1 MTTREKG
8 LWTAVIILTVSVA
21 ALGGLI
27 MLRGLLKPGD
37 VSKDDGDHTV
47 AEMGQEGI
55 SEEQWVAELKKRYG
69 TNTLLQMLNRR
80 AVQAET
86 KRLGIKITQEDL
98 QQVLEQDSK
107 GYDSEHAY
115 FEEMQRQ
122 FGLDP
127 VDLRNEAEY
136 RIGLEKIAT
145 QGIQV
150 EETEIDEYWEQHP
163 EEFAVGKQIKLAALY
178 VAKAEEA
185 EVLLDRVKQGES
197 FDTLLREHSGSGN
210 LLGEDH
216 SGQLGWVDE
225 YDPYQPEAIMKAA
238 RELSSGD
245 VAGPISINDGYAV
258 IYVQDVRLKSSS
270 DKRQIRQQIR
280 RSLALAQAAPL
291 DEVEKSLRD
300 KYGARILS
308 GKEEPS
314 ASL

>member
-1 MTTREKG
+1 M
-8 LWTAVIILTVSVA
+8 A
-21 ALGGLI
+21 
-27 MLRGLLKPGD
+27 
-37 VSKDDGDHTV
+37 
-47 AEMGQEGI
+47 
-55 SEEQWVAELKKRYG
+55 
-69 TNTLLQMLNRR
+69 TNTLLQMLNRK

-178 VAKAEEA
+178 VGQSRGSRGVA
-185 EVLLDRVKQGES
+185 
-197 FDTLLREHSGSGN
+197 GSGLSKEKASTN
-210 LLGEDH
+210 AA
-216 SGQLGWVDE
+216 SGTF
-225 YDPYQPEAIMKAA
+225 
-238 RELSSGD
+238 
-245 VAGPISINDGYAV
+245 
-258 IYVQDVRLKSSS
+258 RL
-270 DKRQIRQQIR
+270 R
-280 RSLALAQAAPL
+280 
-291 DEVEKSLRD
+291 
-300 KYGARILS
+300 
-308 GKEEPS
+308 
-314 ASL
+314 

>member
-37 VSKDDGDHTV
+37 VSKDDGDHIV

-69 TNTLLQMLNRR
+69 TNTLLQMLNRK

-107 GYDSEHAY
+107 GYDSEQTY
-115 FEEMQRQ
+115 FEEMQQQ

-145 QGIQV
+145 EGIQV
-150 EETEIDEYWEQHP
+150 EESQIDEYWEQHP
-163 EEFAVGKQIKLAALY
+163 EEFAAGKEIKLAALY

-185 EVLLDRVKQGES
+185 EALLDRVKQGES

-210 LLGEDH
+210 PLGEDH

-225 YDPYQPEAIMKAA
+225 YDPFQPEVVMKAA

-245 VAGPISINDGYAV
+245 VAGPISVNNGYAV
-258 IYVQDVRLKSSS
+258 IYVQDVRLKNSP
-270 DKRQIRQQIR
+270 DKQQIRQQIR

-291 DEVEKSLRD
+291 EEVEKSLRD

-308 GKEEPS
+308 GKEASS

>member
-1 MTTREKG
+1 MITREKG

-27 MLRGLLKPGD
+27 MLRGLSKPGD

-69 TNTLLQMLNRR
+69 TNTLLQMLNRK

-107 GYDSEHAY
+107 GYDSDHAY
-115 FEEMQRQ
+115 FDEMQRQ

-150 EETEIDEYWEQHP
+150 QEAEIDEYWEQHP
-163 EEFAVGKQIKLAALY
+163 EEFAVGKQIQLAALY
-178 VAKAEEA
+178 VDNAEEA
-185 EVLLDRVKQGES
+185 EALLDRVKQGES
-197 FDTLLREHSGSGN
+197 FDVLIQEYSGKPFGKDSSG
-210 LLGEDH
+210 H
-216 SGQLGWVDE
+216 LGWVDE
-225 YDPYQPEAIMKAA
+225 YDPLQPEAIMKAA

-245 VAGPISINDGYAV
+245 VAGPISVNDGYAV
-258 IYVQDVRLKSSS
+258 IYVQDVRLKNSP
-270 DKRQIRQQIR
+270 DKQQIRQQIR

-291 DEVEKSLRD
+291 EEVEKSLRD

-308 GKEEPS
+308 GKDASS
-314 ASL
+314 AAL